1 MKEVK
6 PGNKEIIEASL
17 SEAHEDGGVFNYDL
31 SDVDAMDG
39 GRDSMQKEQQQYS
52 QAFAATS
59 RNK

>member
-39 GRDSMQKEQQQYS
+39 GRDSM
-52 QAFAATS
+52 
-59 RNK
+59 